1 MATTPQQATRYSVN
15 VTVDGQRV
23 TVPLQFEVEDSPT
36 KKGINMQFVL
46 PKDKVQDPR
55 KKQEFSNKISVA
67 LQKKFGEAGIPVD
80 YNERN
85 AYVNV
90 ASFIVPINAIADWLM
105 KTLKGE

>member
-1 MATTPQQATRYSVN
+1 MANVLPNTRYSVN
-15 VTVDGQRV
+15 LTIDGEKVTI
-23 TVPLQFEVEDSPT
+23 PLQFEIEDSPT
-36 KKGINMQFVL
+36 KKGVNMQFIL
-46 PKDKVQDPR
+46 PKERIQDPR
-55 KKQEFSNKISVA
+55 KKQEFANKISVA

-90 ASFIVPINAIADWLM
+90 ASFIIPLNAVSSWLI

>member
-1 MATTPQQATRYSVN
+1 MANANQNTRYSVN
-15 VTVDGQRV
+15 LTIDGERV
-23 TVPLQFEVEDSPT
+23 TIPLQFEVEDSPS

-46 PKDKVQDPR
+46 PKDKIQDPR
-55 KKQEFSNKISVA
+55 KKQEFANKISVA
-67 LQKKFGEAGIPVD
+67 LQKKFGEAGIPID

-90 ASFIVPINAIADWLM
+90 ASFIVPINAIAGFLM